1 MTLRRLRIA
10 TTLISLVGVVACG
23 GSPAPTPTPTPQG
36 IPSPSSSLVLLRN
49 DWRAAVTMQRVD
61 SLVLTLPD
69 GTRQTQRLERL
80 ALFTVEIGSNNAFAV
95 TLDSLAMR
103 PAANQ
108 AIAAAIGTRW
118 TGRLSGA
125 GHVEGLRIS
134 RSTPLAEDL
143 TTVVRSLIPPVSFSG
158 VAVGRSWKD
167 TTSGTVQ
174 VEVFQATER
183 RIRSWTAG
191 EESALNGVLVHPIRV
206 REEFEQLGRGAQ
218 AGREMT
224 MTAQGVRSGNYYV
237 TLDGR
242 VEGAVLRDSV
252 AQFITIPAT
261 KVTVPTMRYSRL
273 TLRFATSPSGN
284 RP

>member
-1 MTLRRLRIA
+1 
-10 TTLISLVGVVACG
+10 
-23 GSPAPTPTPTPQG
+23 
-36 IPSPSSSLVLLRN
+36 
-49 DWRAAVTMQRVD
+49 MQRVD

-69 GTRQTQRLERL
+69 GTRQLQRLERL
-80 ALFTVEIGSNNAFAV
+80 ALFTVEIGSNNAFSA
-95 TLDSLAMR
+95 TLDSLVMR

-118 TGRLSGA
+118 TGKLSGA
-125 GHVEGLRIS
+125 GRIEGLRIS
-134 RSTPLAEDL
+134 RSTPLAEEL
-143 TTVVRSLIPPVSFSG
+143 TTVVRSLIPAVSFRG
-158 VAVGRSWKD
+158 EAVGRSWQD

-174 VEVFQATER
+174 VDVFQATEQR
-183 RIRSWTAG
+183 VRSWTAG
-191 EESALNGVLVHPIRV
+191 ERTTLNGVLVYPIRV

-224 MTAQGVRSGNYYV
+224 MTAQGSRSGSYYV

-242 VEGAVLRDSV
+242 VDGAVLRDSV

-261 KVTVPTMRYSRL
+261 RVTVPTMRYSWL
-273 TLRFATSPSGN
+273 TLRFATPPRDN